1 VLGSMVWNLGLV
13 LPDDR
18 FPGILLSALF
28 GYTSRLFL
36 VQALAYPL
44 FLGGISTLYFK
55 SLNLGPAKTKAGSN
69 PIQGNSIASQK

>member
-1 VLGSMVWNLGLV
+1 MVWNLSRV

-36 VQALAYPL
+36 VQAIAYPV
-44 FLGGISTLYFK
+44 FLGGIGMLYFK
-55 SLNLGPAKTKAGSN
+55 SLNLAPVKPQIEVKLAREIS
-69 PIQGNSIASQK
+69 